1 MCEKLVILLGV
12 CAGSLPGLLTIS
24 LFARAEYQESYFKTG
39 RLAMLNNP
47 LVEQIYDS
55 RESLY
60 KDLRPLNSVAKLDKR
75 AKEVR
80 RLMGKTSRETRTY
93 KKLAVESRLIAYKR
107 AVYAD
112 TEPVMLLTRLDLQLT
127 DKQSW
132 EGKEDAETKAR
143 EKKKHTVPLLNL
155 VHALESEERLRAIL
169 ASIDTTGFLCEGS
182 GRSTPVNL

>member
-1 MCEKLVILLGV
+1 
-12 CAGSLPGLLTIS
+12 
-24 LFARAEYQESYFKTG
+24 
-39 RLAMLNNP
+39 MLNNP
-47 LVEQIYDS
+47 LVEQIYDK

-75 AKEVR
+75 AKEVK
-80 RLMGKTSRETRTY
+80 RLREKTGRETRTY
-93 KKLAVESRLIAYKR
+93 KKLVVESCLIAYKR

-112 TEPVMLLTRLDLQLT
+112 PDPGLVMSLTRWDLQLT

-132 EGKEDAETKAR
+132 DGKEDAETKAR

-155 VHALESEERLRAIL
+155 VHGLESDERLRAIL

-182 GRSTPVNL
+182 GMSTPVNL